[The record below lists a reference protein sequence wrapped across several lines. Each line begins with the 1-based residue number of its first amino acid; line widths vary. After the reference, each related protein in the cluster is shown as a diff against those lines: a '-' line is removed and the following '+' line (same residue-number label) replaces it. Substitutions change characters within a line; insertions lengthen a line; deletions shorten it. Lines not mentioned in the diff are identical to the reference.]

1 MPAIKNAAEIAATPS
16 AFKELDVDIDSVT
29 VLSVTG
35 PRRIAQLAQDKSCSP
50 LDVYVKVRFS
60 TEDGKEYEGANKLS
74 ILGKDAY
81 QKFLDARVSGEK
93 VNVSLH
99 IYRNRTTG
107 NVEAFVYLNDAPK
120 ASIDDLFANAESTS
134 KKTSSL
140 TDLIG

>member
-1 MPAIKNAAEIAATPS
+1 MPAIRMATDSAATPS
-16 AFKELDVDIDSVT
+16 AFKELDVDVDGVT
-29 VLSVTG
+29 VMSVTG
-35 PRRIAQLAQDKSCSP
+35 PRRIAQLAQDKACSP
-50 LDVYVKVRFS
+50 LDVFVKVRFRA
-60 TEDGKEYEGANKLS
+60 EDGREYEGANKLS

-81 QKFLDARVSGEK
+81 QKLFDARASGEK

-120 ASIDDLFANAESTS
+120 ASIDDLFANAEGAS

>member
-1 MPAIKNAAEIAATPS
+1 MPVSKSAAEAAATS
-16 AFKELDVDIDSVT
+16 AFKEVDVDIDGVT
-29 VLSVTG
+29 VLSVTS

-60 TEDGKEYEGANKLS
+60 AEDGKEYEGANKLS

-81 QKFLDARVSGEK
+81 QKLLDARSAGEK

-107 NVEAFVYLNDAPK
+107 NVEAFIYLNDAPK
-120 ASIDDLFANAESTS
+120 ASIDDLFADAETAS
-134 KKTSSL
+134 KKPNSL

>member
-1 MPAIKNAAEIAATPS
+1 MPLSKNAAEAAAAS
-16 AFKELDVDIDSVT
+16 AFKEVDVDIDGVT

-60 TEDGKEYEGANKLS
+60 AEDGKEYEGANKLS

-81 QKFLDARVSGEK
+81 QKLLDARSAGEK

-107 NVEAFVYLNDAPK
+107 KMEAFIYLNDAPK
-120 ASIDDLFANAESTS
+120 ASIDDLFADAETAS
-134 KKTSSL
+134 KKPNSL